1 MAGKVHLALNSFHNG
16 LNTKTS
22 PRDIADDN
30 LVISDN
36 ISVDDVGRLT
46 MSGAPVDVSGLS
58 SSPTLSTLSDGYSLF
73 RFSSDYAA
81 NGTTQADTDY
91 TILWDDTLGKLQWL
105 PGTTTWA
112 TVASVLDLSTDWGTT
127 EAALPVFYYVDGAL
141 RISDGNYDTTNSRT
155 INPPQWIGAINRDMF
170 PDSSAQVTV
179 AGWKREKQELEKPT
193 VGTIS
198 LSTANA
204 ASTGVHW
211 HVRNLIPEDSI
222 YTFSDAETY
231 PGAGTSNATNLLYVH
246 SEQLTYADG
255 NSTGSISD
263 ENWQTSYRE
272 TDGYNG
278 SYYHAFGLA
287 MHGEDDDAGETFTW
301 SSMTDASNDFNLG
314 GSSKAFGTGQSIY
327 VAVRMKGDEQ
337 KSFWDGTHVKSYS
350 GEASLSMSISDAYI
364 KFKDQGSN
372 YIEFRIEHTKFTDIT
387 TPSAQWHIIEF
398 PYDDAYDTSVS
409 GTFYPNELELKMDIT
424 WTRVN
429 YVYSNGTS
437 SGSPDPYNK
446 YREMPGFELIQLSDM
461 RIGDTDLVGVTTL
474 GKQKF
479 LMSYT
484 YDETDNESLLYDFGS
499 TESNELGNVV
509 LENSTSSYKLGITAR
524 VSPTVGN
531 NRVTGANL
539 YMEDDGIPYRIA
551 QLRYMKGLKGAW
563 ESEYPTSDRFVRDS
577 GSPYNHSSST
587 IKTDGLP
594 LLESYEA
601 MNGFSPNVDTNIANY
616 KTATILNRRTYIA
629 NVYQNGEQFSDR
641 MIKSNANSFDV
652 FPSEGKGI
660 DVVKNDGD
668 TIIKL
673 ESYADRILQFKK
685 NVMYLINATRDS
697 EYLEDTFVGKGIPH
711 PSASTTTD
719 IGVAWVNEN
728 GCFFYDGE
736 KVNDLTQGKILETQ
750 WQTHITSS
758 SDVAYLP
765 LKKKLLVTGGTNAI
779 DVYEYSFF
787 TQSWAKGTGKF
798 ETEKSNFILDIDEN
812 IKYYTT
818 VGTDALKKWDDT
830 SSSSSAARIL
840 TKDFTF
846 GNPASRKKCFKF
858 YVTYKSSA
866 ATNIKFYYGTN
877 GKNLQTVD
885 ANLQTDL
892 STTAGDG
899 DTFDNNPK
907 VLRVATATL
916 EVDDVVTGTS
926 TLTAAK
932 IPANSKVTKMISGS
946 LLEIN
951 NDVTDNA
958 TDEWVTY
965 STKGREV
972 STTSTFGGTSTNCYT
987 VDGLVTTG
995 GEWKQAELTPP
1006 SNINNI
1012 YSIQLHFKSSGAVPA
1027 DFEIND
1033 ITIVYREKA
1042 IK

>member
-46 MSGAPVDVSGLS
+46 MSGAPVNVSGLS

-105 PGTTTWA
+105 PGTTAWE

-127 EAALPVFYYVDGAL
+127 EAVLPVFYYVDGAL

-198 LSTANA
+198 LATANA

-222 YTFSDAETY
+222 YTFSDAETH
-231 PGAGTSNATNLLYVH
+231 PGAGTSNASNLLYVH
-246 SEQLTYADG
+246 SEQLSYAHG
-255 NSTGSISD
+255 NSGGSISD
-263 ENWQTSYRE
+263 QHWQTSYRE
-272 TDGYNG
+272 TDGYNS

-287 MHGEDDDAGETFTW
+287 MHGESDDEGETFTW

-337 KSFWDGTHVKSYS
+337 KSFWDGTHTKSYS

-372 YIEFRIEHTKFTDIT
+372 YIEFRIEHTKFTDTT

-398 PYDDAYDTSVS
+398 PYDDAYDTSIS
-409 GTFYPNELELKMDIT
+409 GTFYPRRLELKMDIT

-509 LENSTSSYKLGITAR
+509 LENSTSSYKLGVTAR

-563 ESEYPTSDRFVRDS
+563 ESEYPTSDRFARDS

-697 EYLEDTFVGKGIPH
+697 EYLEDTFVGKGILH

-830 SSSSSAARIL
+830 SSSSSAVRIL

-858 YVTYKSSA
+858 YVTYKSSGSGGA
-866 ATNIKFYYGTN
+866 SSLVKVYYGTN
-877 GKNLQTVD
+877 GQ
-885 ANLQTDL
+885 DL
-892 STTAGDG
+892 TSSATGTEVS
-899 DTFDNNPK
+899 DTSKF
-907 VLRVATATL
+907 A
-916 EVDDVVTGTS
+916 GTS
-926 TLTAAK
+926 TSCYG
-932 IPANSKVTKMISGS
+932 NS
-946 LLEIN
+946 
-951 NDVTDNA
+951 
-958 TDEWVTY
+958 
-965 STKGREV
+965 
-972 STTSTFGGTSTNCYT
+972 
-987 VDGLVTTG
+987 GLVQTVEG
-995 GEWKQAELTPP
+995 GVAVWKQAELIPA
-1006 SNINNI
+1006 SSINNI
-1012 YSIQLHFKSSGAVPA
+1012 YSIQLHFKSSGTVPA

>member
-1 MAGKVHLALNSFHNG
+1 MPKESLVLNSFHSG

-22 PRDIADDN
+22 DRDIADNN
-30 LVISDN
+30 LVICDN

-46 MSGAPVDVSGLS
+46 MSGAPVNVSGLS

-81 NGTTQADTDY
+81 NGTTASDTDY
-91 TILWDDTLGKLQWL
+91 IILWDDTAGKLRWL

-112 TVASVLDLSTDWGTT
+112 TVTSTLDLSTDWGTT

-141 RISDGNYDTTNSRT
+141 RMSDGNFSNTN
-155 INPPQWIGAINRDMF
+155 NPPQWLGAINRSMF
-170 PDSSAQVTV
+170 PDSTSLTGVT
-179 AGWKREKQELEKPT
+179 GWHREKQELLTPT
-193 VGTIS
+193 VGTITKV
-198 LSTANA
+198 LSNA
-204 ASTGVHW
+204 PTTGVHW
-211 HVRNLIPEDSI
+211 QVRNLIPEDSI
-222 YTFSDAETY
+222 YTFSDADNY
-231 PGAGTSNATNLLYVH
+231 PGSGTSGDSNLLYVH
-246 SEQLTYADG
+246 SEQLTYAHG

-263 ENWQTSYRE
+263 ENWQTSSRE

-314 GSSKAFGTGQSIY
+314 GSSKTFGTGQSIY

-337 KSFWDGTHVKSYS
+337 KSFWDGTHAKSYS
-350 GEASLSMSISDAYI
+350 GEASLSMAISDAYI

-372 YIEFRIEHTKFTDIT
+372 YIEFRIDHTKFTDST
-387 TPSAQWHIIEF
+387 TPSAQWQIIEF
-398 PYDDAYDTSVS
+398 PYDDAYDTSIS
-409 GTFYPNELELKMDIT
+409 GTFYPRELELKMDIS

-429 YVYSNGTS
+429 SVYSNGTS
-437 SGSPDPYNK
+437 TGSPAPYTK

-484 YDETDNESLLYDFGS
+484 YDDTDNESLLYDFGS
-499 TESNELGNVV
+499 TDSNELGRVV
-509 LENSTSSYKLGITAR
+509 LENSTSSYKIGITTRIMPLIANY
-524 VSPTVGN
+524 SATGN
-531 NRVTGANL
+531 SRLTGANL
-539 YMEDDGIPYRIA
+539 YMEDDGVPYRIA

-563 ESEYPTSDRFVRDS
+563 ESEYPTSGRFSGGAGGDS
-577 GSPYNHSSST
+577 YNYTSGT

-601 MNGFSPNVDTNIANY
+601 MNGFSPNISTNISSY
-616 KTATILNRRTYIA
+616 KTATVLNRRTYIA
-629 NVYQNGEQFSDR
+629 NIYQDGKIHSDR

-685 NVMYLINATRDS
+685 NVMYLINATRDN
-697 EYLEDTFVGKGIPH
+697 EYLEDTFVGKGILH

-719 IGVAWVNEN
+719 IGIAWVNEN

-736 KVNDLTQGKILETQ
+736 KVNDLTQGKIIETQ

-758 SDVAYLP
+758 SDIAYLP
-765 LKKKLLVTGGTNAI
+765 LKKKLIVTGGTNAI

-787 TQSWAKGTGKF
+787 TKSWTKGTGKF
-798 ETEKSNFILDIDEN
+798 ETEKSNFILDIDEDV
-812 IKYYTT
+812 KYYTT

-830 SSSSSAARIL
+830 SSSSSTVRIL

-846 GNPASRKKCFKF
+846 GKPAVRKKCFKF
-858 YVTYKSSA
+858 YVTYKSSGSSG
-866 ATNIKFYYGTN
+866 TNSLVKVYYGTD
-877 GKNLQTVD
+877 GQ
-885 ANLQTDL
+885 DL
-892 STTAGDG
+892 TASGATG
-899 DTFDNNPK
+899 TEVSDTSKF
-907 VLRVATATL
+907 A
-916 EVDDVVTGTS
+916 GTS
-926 TLTAAK
+926 TSCYG
-932 IPANSKVTKMISGS
+932 NS
-946 LLEIN
+946 
-951 NDVTDNA
+951 
-958 TDEWVTY
+958 
-965 STKGREV
+965 
-972 STTSTFGGTSTNCYT
+972 
-987 VDGLVTTG
+987 GLVQTVEG
-995 GEWKQAELTPP
+995 GVAVWKQAELIPP
-1006 SNINNI
+1006 SGVNNI

-1033 ITIVYREKA
+1033 ITIIYREKA
-1042 IK
+1042 VK